1 MNHEITVTELLEWKA
16 DKLVEYASS
25 HGRVNKQLY
34 ATLNGGFEVHHNRV
48 KVFECIQPYLAVEKY
63 NSIDM
68 NTPNPINSI

>member
-16 DKLVEYASS
+16 EKLVEYASS
-25 HGRVNKQLY
+25 YGRVDKQLY

-48 KVFECIQPYLAVEKY
+48 KVFECTQANVAVEKY

-68 NTPNPINSI
+68 NTSNPINSI